1 MRHKVKYAPK
11 PDSKAFAPDLR
22 PGEVINVSKDE
33 AKRLIETGAFEPVK
47 DEKKSKKGGTK

>member
-1 MRHKVKYAPK
+1 MRLRYAPNPK
-11 PDSKAFAPDLR
+11 AKAFHPDLK
-22 PGEVINVSKDE
+22 PGEVVEVSKDE